1 MRAFLCRVCRS
12 PLVIEDIAC
21 TVCGTAVGYSR
32 LEGDMVPIYNGTYL
46 DTGGAHWFRCRNGDL
61 SDCNWLVPYDGEQ
74 CFSCGLTRTR
84 PPDADLEGLA
94 LYPVAESAKRHLI
107 AELDR
112 IGLPIVTRAEDPIS
126 GLCFDLLSS
135 VNEQI
140 IMGHDRGVVTIDL
153 QEGDDVIRVRMQ
165 REFGEPFRTMLGH
178 FRHEIGHYYEMRLV
192 RGRDLIAK
200 TREVF
205 GNEDAPYQDAIDRH
219 YREGPPPGWEAS
231 YISSYAT
238 MHPFEDFAETFA
250 HFLHIRDAVDTAHN
264 FGLIGADDDE
274 DGVPFADVVRN
285 TWMPLSTALN
295 QINRSMGRRP
305 LYPIKLADRVIEKL
319 DFVARLVADA
329 AQHRYD
335 ASA

>member
-1 MRAFLCRVCRS
+1 MRAFLCRVCHS
-12 PLVIEDIAC
+12 PLVIENVEC
-21 TVCGTAVGYSR
+21 PVCHTAVGYSR
-32 LEGDMVPIYNGTYL
+32 LEGDMVPVYNDTYL
-46 DTGGAHWFRCRNGDL
+46 DAAGSYWFRCRNGL
-61 SDCNWLVPYDGEQ
+61 ISGCNWLVPYEGEQ

-94 LYPVAESAKRHLI
+94 LYPVAEGSKRHLI

-112 IGLPIVTRAEDPIS
+112 LGLPIVTRAEDPDN

-135 VNEQI
+135 VNEKI
-140 IMGHDRGVVTIDL
+140 MMGHDHGVVTIDL
-153 QEGDDVIRVRMQ
+153 QEGDDVIRVKMQ

-178 FRHEIGHYYEMRLV
+178 FRHEIGHYYEMLLV
-192 RGRDLIAK
+192 RGDALIAK
-200 TREVF
+200 TRDMF
-205 GNEDAPYQDAIDRH
+205 GDERAPYQEAIDQH
-219 YREGPPPGWEAS
+219 YREGPALGWEAS

-264 FGLIGADDDE
+264 FGLVAADDDDE
-274 DGVPFADVVRN
+274 GSFGDLVRD
-285 TWMPLSTALN
+285 TWIPLSTALN

-319 DFVARLVADA
+319 DFVARLAADA
-329 AQHRYD
+329 AAAR
-335 ASA
+335 